1 MNQIRDAFAS
11 FLLSTGLDV
20 PTLVIT
26 IITTAVSVSLLT
38 RLLSGSSAGK
48 LPGPGQ
54 SPSPPLLPYWIPYLG
69 HFIPFVYDQES
80 VLKDA
85 RYISFF
91 NCRISVAKINQTI
104 ITSWSICSEAG
115 KHKAQL
121 HLFTNP
127 D

>member
-1 MNQIRDAFAS
+1 MSQIREAFAS
-11 FLLSTGLDV
+11 FLLSTSLDV

-38 RLLSGSSAGK
+38 RLLSGNSPGNVAGS
-48 LPGPGQ
+48 GQ
-54 SPSPPLLPYWIPYLG
+54 STSPPLLPYWIPYLG
-69 HFIPFVYDQES
+69 HFISFVYDQES

-91 NCRISVAKINQTI
+91 NCRLNVAKINQTI